1 MAGVSI
7 TLTKSSSGKSPLK
20 VTPPGVNNVLI
31 GLYEVDVGLRQP
43 LLPEEAGTNLMAF
56 ADLNSDKY
64 TDIVTVSD
72 SKQSFTVHFYEPLKK
87 MFVYQ
92 KTVKPNNDCAQIIN
106 VVVGRSVDR
115 IRLFVTCMN
124 PAIGPQAAF
133 TNVKVYEKIPKTS
146 EFIEASFSLLI
157 EHGS

>member
-1 MAGVSI
+1 MAGASI
-7 TLTKSSSGKSPLK
+7 TLTKNSFGKSPLK
-20 VTPPGVNNVLI
+20 VSPAGVTNALI

-92 KTVKPNNDCAQIIN
+92 KTVKPNKDCAQIIN

>member
-1 MAGVSI
+1 MAGVST

-20 VTPPGVNNVLI
+20 VSLGSTYVHI

-43 LLPEEAGTNLMAF
+43 LLLEESGTNLMAF

-64 TDIVTVSD
+64 TDIVSVSD
-72 SKQSFTVHFYEPLKK
+72 SKQSFTVHFFEPLKK

-92 KTVKPNNDCAQIIN
+92 KTVKPNKDCAQIIN
-106 VVVGRSVDR
+106 LVIGRSVDR

-124 PAIGPQAAF
+124 PAVGQ
-133 TNVKVYEKIPKTS
+133 
-146 EFIEASFSLLI
+146 
-157 EHGS
+157 

>member
-1 MAGVSI
+1 MAGAST
-7 TLTKSSSGKSPLK
+7 TLTKNSSGRSPLK
-20 VTPPGVNNVLI
+20 VFPVFTNARL

-43 LLPEEAGTNLMAF
+43 LLLEESGTNLMAF

-72 SKQSFTVHFYEPLKK
+72 SKQSFTVHFFEPLKK

-92 KTVKPNNDCAQIIN
+92 KTVKPNKDCAQIIN
-106 VVVGRSVDR
+106 LVVGRSVDR

-124 PAIGPQAAF
+124 PALGQ
-133 TNVKVYEKIPKTS
+133 
-146 EFIEASFSLLI
+146 
-157 EHGS
+157 

>member
-1 MAGVSI
+1 MAGVST
-7 TLTKSSSGKSPLK
+7 TLTKSSSGKSPPK
-20 VTPPGVNNVLI
+20 VWPVLTNARI

-43 LLPEEAGTNLMAF
+43 LLLEESGTNLMAF

-72 SKQSFTVHFYEPLKK
+72 SKQSFTVHFFEPLKK

-92 KTVKPNNDCAQIIN
+92 KTVKPNKDCAQIIN
-106 VVVGRSVDR
+106 LVVGRSVDR

-124 PAIGPQAAF
+124 PAVGQ
-133 TNVKVYEKIPKTS
+133 
-146 EFIEASFSLLI
+146 
-157 EHGS
+157 